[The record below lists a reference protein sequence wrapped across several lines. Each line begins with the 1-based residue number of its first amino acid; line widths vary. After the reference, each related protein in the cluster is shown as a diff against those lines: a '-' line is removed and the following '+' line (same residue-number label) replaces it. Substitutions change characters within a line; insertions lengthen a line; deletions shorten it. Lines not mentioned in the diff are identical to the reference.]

1 MCYRIGK
8 YPIFTSPKTD
18 TMKTIT
24 LEIDNEASRIYD
36 GLSPECRQ
44 EFTAEVSQLLKDNA
58 DLARATKLK
67 KLVNDINSQKDC
79 TYLNADILLEL
90 LPID

>member
-1 MCYRIGK
+1 MQKC
-8 YPIFTSPKTD
+8 PIFTSPKTNA
-18 TMKTIT
+18 MKTIT
-24 LEIDNEASRIYD
+24 LEIDNEACRIYD
-36 GLSPECRQ
+36 GLSPECKL
-44 EFTAEVSQLLKDNA
+44 EFTAEVSQLLKTTA
-58 DLARATKLK
+58 DVARATKLK